1 MTTDSADKR
10 AAFAGRMTDILNL
23 SALGTAMCL
32 GYRAGLFEALDR
44 LAAPA
49 SCADVARAA
58 GLAKRPVREWLA
70 VMVCGGVVELSASPQ
85 GDDLFLLPREHADVL
100 TLRAGSDN
108 IGVYTQEM
116 PLLTRCALDEVQQGM
131 VTGAGVPYDHY
142 PPFQDWMGQVAAA
155 KHRQVLVDVFL
166 PSVADGEMVRRLER
180 GVRVLDVGCSEG
192 LVSLLM
198 AAAFPRSEFLGIDIS
213 ERSVELARAE
223 AARLGLAN
231 ARFEVCDAANLA
243 LDADCAAHVGRLG
256 QFGYVTAFDAVH
268 DQTRPLEVL
277 RGVRAVL
284 AEGGMFSMVDIKAE
298 TPLAGN
304 VGHPMGTF
312 LYTVSLMHCMQV
324 GLVDG
329 GAGLGTMWGRQ
340 KALEMLAEA
349 GFNAVEVCEIPT
361 DPFNTHYLCR

>member
-1 MTTDSADKR
+1 MTTASDDKR
-10 AAFAGRMTDILNL
+10 AAFAGRMLEMMNHCALN
-23 SALGTAMCL
+23 TAMCL
-32 GYRAGLFEALDR
+32 GYRAGLFEALDG

-49 SCADVARAA
+49 SCAEVARAA
-58 GLAKRPVREWLA
+58 GLAERPVREWLA
-70 VMVCGGVVELSASPQ
+70 VMACGGVVELSASPQ
-85 GDDLFLLPREHADVL
+85 GEDLFLLPREHADCL
-100 TLRAGSDN
+100 TLRAGGGN

-116 PLLTRCALDEVQQGM
+116 PLLTRCALDEVQEGM
-131 VTGAGVPYDHY
+131 TTGAGVPYDRY

-166 PSVADGEMVRRLER
+166 PSVAGGEMVRRLTR
-180 GVRVLDVGCSEG
+180 GLRALDVGCSEG
-192 LVSLLM
+192 LVSILM
-198 AAAFPRSEFLGIDIS
+198 AAAFPRSDFLGIDIS
-213 ERSVELARAE
+213 EASVALARAE
-223 AARLGLAN
+223 AARLGLNN
-231 ARFEVCDAANLA
+231 ARFEVCDAASLA
-243 LDADCAAHVGRLG
+243 VDADCAGRFG
-256 QFGYVTAFDAVH
+256 QFDYITAFDSVH

-304 VGHPMGTF
+304 VGHPLGTF

-340 KALEMLAEA
+340 KALEMLAQA
-349 GFNAVEVCEIPT
+349 GFADIEVCDIHT

>member
-1 MTTDSADKR
+1 MTTAPVDKR

-32 GYRAGLFEALDR
+32 GYRAGLFEALDV

-49 SCADVARAA
+49 SCAEVARAA
-58 GLAKRPVREWLA
+58 GLAERPVREWLA
-70 VMVCGGVVELSASPQ
+70 VMVCGGVVELSESPQ
-85 GDDLFLLPREHADVL
+85 GEDLFLLPREHADFL

-108 IGVYTQEM
+108 LGVYTQEL
-116 PLLTRCALDEVQQGM
+116 PLLTRCALDEVQRGM
-131 VTGAGVPYDHY
+131 ATGAGVPYDRY
-142 PPFQDWMGQVAAA
+142 PPFQDWMGQVAAT

-166 PSVADGEMVRRLER
+166 PSVADGEMARRLVR
-180 GVRVLDVGCSEG
+180 GARVLDVGCSEG

-213 ERSVELARAE
+213 EASVALARAE
-223 AARLGLAN
+223 AARLGLKN
-231 ARFEVCDAANLA
+231 ARFEVCDAASLA
-243 LDADCAAHVGRLG
+243 VDSDCAGRFG
-256 QFGYVTAFDAVH
+256 HFGYVTAFDAVH

-304 VGHPMGTF
+304 VGYPRGTF

-329 GAGLGTMWGRQ
+329 GAGLGAMWGRQ
-340 KALEMLAEA
+340 KALDMLEEA
-349 GFNAVEVCEIPT
+349 GFDAVEVCEIPT
-361 DPFNTHYLCR
+361 DAFNTHYLCR

>member
-1 MTTDSADKR
+1 MTTDSAGKR
-10 AAFAGRMTDILNL
+10 AAFAGRMLEMMNHCALN
-23 SALGTAMCL
+23 TAMCL
-32 GYRAGLFEALDR
+32 GYRAGLFEALDG

-49 SCADVARAA
+49 SCAEVARAA
-58 GLAKRPVREWLA
+58 GLAERPVREWLA
-70 VMVCGGVVELSASPQ
+70 VMACGGVVELSASPQ
-85 GDDLFLLPREHADVL
+85 GEDLFLLPREHADCL

-108 IGVYTQEM
+108 LGVYTQEM

-131 VTGAGVPYDHY
+131 ATGAGVPYDRY

-166 PSVADGEMVRRLER
+166 PSVADGEMVRRLTR
-180 GVRVLDVGCSEG
+180 GVRALDVGCSEG

-213 ERSVELARAE
+213 EASVKLARAE
-223 AARLGLAN
+223 AARLGLTN
-231 ARFEVCDAANLA
+231 ARFEVCDAASLA
-243 LDADCAAHVGRLG
+243 VDADCAGRFG
-256 QFGYVTAFDAVH
+256 QFGYITAFDSVH
-268 DQTRPLEVL
+268 DQTRPLDAL

-304 VGHPMGTF
+304 VGHPLGTF

-340 KALEMLAEA
+340 KALEMLEEA
-349 GFNAVEVCEIPT
+349 GFARVEVCDIPT
-361 DPFNTHYLCR
+361 DPFNTHYLCM

>member
-1 MTTDSADKR
+1 MTTDPADKR
-10 AAFAGRMTDILNL
+10 AAFAGRMTDILNH

-44 LAAPA
+44 LTAPA
-49 SCADVARAA
+49 SCAEVAHAA
-58 GLAKRPVREWLA
+58 GLAERPVREWLA

-85 GDDLFLLPREHADVL
+85 GDDLFLLPREHADLL

-108 IGVYTQEM
+108 FGVYTQEM
-116 PLLTRCALDEVQQGM
+116 PILTRCALDEVQRGM
-131 VTGAGVPYDHY
+131 ATGEGVPYDRY
-142 PPFQDWMGQVAAA
+142 PPFQNWMGQVASA
-155 KHRQVLVDVFL
+155 KHRKVLVDVFL
-166 PSVADGEMVRRLER
+166 PSVADGEVVRRLAG

-213 ERSVELARAE
+213 AESVALARAE
-223 AARLGLAN
+223 AASQGLSN
-231 ARFEVCDAANLA
+231 VRFEVCDAASLA
-243 LDADCAAHVGRLG
+243 VDADCAGR
-256 QFGYVTAFDAVH
+256 FGLFDYVTAFDAVH
-268 DQTRPLEVL
+268 DQTRPLDVL

-284 AEGGMFSMVDIKAE
+284 AGGGMFSMVDIKAE
-298 TPLAGN
+298 TPLAAN
-304 VGHPMGTF
+304 LNHPISTF

-324 GLVDG
+324 GLVGG

-340 KALEMLAEA
+340 KALEMLAQA
-349 GFNAVEVCEIPT
+349 GFADVEVCDIPT

>member
-1 MTTDSADKR
+1 MTTDSAGKR
-10 AAFAGRMTDILNL
+10 AAFAGRMLEMMNHCALN
-23 SALGTAMCL
+23 TAMCL
-32 GYRAGLFEALDR
+32 GYRAGLFETLDA

-49 SCADVARAA
+49 SCAEVARAA
-58 GLAKRPVREWLA
+58 GLAERPVREWLA
-70 VMVCGGVVELSASPQ
+70 VMACGGVVELSASPQ
-85 GDDLFLLPREHADVL
+85 GEDLFLLPREHADCL
-100 TLRAGSDN
+100 TLRAGSGN
-108 IGVYTQEM
+108 LGVYTQEL

-131 VTGAGVPYDHY
+131 ASGAGVPYDRY

-166 PSVADGEMVRRLER
+166 PSVADGEMVRRLTR
-180 GVRVLDVGCSEG
+180 GVRALDVGCSEG

-213 ERSVELARAE
+213 EASVKLARTE
-223 AARLGLAN
+223 AARLGLSN
-231 ARFEVCDAANLA
+231 ARFEVCDAASLA
-243 LDADCAAHVGRLG
+243 VDADCAGR
-256 QFGYVTAFDAVH
+256 FGLFDYITAFDSVH

-277 RGVRAVL
+277 RGVHAVL

-304 VGHPMGTF
+304 VGHPLGTF

-340 KALEMLAEA
+340 KALEMLAQA
-349 GFNAVEVCEIPT
+349 GFARVEVCDIPT

>member
-49 SCADVARAA
+49 TCAGVARAA
-58 GLAKRPVREWLA
+58 GLAERPVREWLA

-85 GDDLFLLPREHADVL
+85 GEDLFLLPREHADLL

-108 IGVYTQEM
+108 IGVYTQEL
-116 PLLTRCALDEVQQGM
+116 PLLTRCALDEVQEGM
-131 VTGAGVPYDHY
+131 ATGAGVPYDRY

-166 PSVADGEMVRRLER
+166 PSVADGEMVRRLTR

-213 ERSVELARAE
+213 EASIALARAE

-243 LDADCAAHVGRLG
+243 VDTGCAGRLG

-277 RGVRAVL
+277 RGVRGVL

-304 VGHPMGTF
+304 VDHPMGTF

-349 GFNAVEVCEIPT
+349 GFDAVEVCGIPT
-361 DPFNTHYLCR
+361 DAFNTHYLCR